1 MADQIRVLVVD
12 DIPETRDH
20 LTKLLGFESDI
31 DVVGSAASGHE
42 ALEMAVR
49 LSPDVILMDINM
61 PDMDGIAATEQ
72 LSSIAPA
79 AAVVMMSVQGEA
91 DYLRRSML
99 AGAREFLVKPFSS
112 DELTASIRQ
121 VSARERDKQS
131 RMAAVPVPVGMVAPP
146 TGRVGGSGEPGVVV
160 AVFSPKGG
168 VGRTTVAVNL
178 AVAAATELGKKVV
191 IMDGSFQFGDVGV
204 LLNLNPKSKSIADLI
219 PEIDAGS
226 LDSLDTFLINH
237 TAGIRVLLAP
247 PSPETAEMITAAGV
261 KTVLDRLRADHDLVV
276 VDCTSYFNDTT
287 LAILDAAD
295 IILTMLSL
303 EITSIKNMRLFL
315 EVAEQLGYEN
325 GKVRLVL
332 NRADSALGI
341 RVADVEHS
349 IGRKVD
355 ETIVSDGRSV
365 VYALNRGVPFFL
377 SNREAQVSQDIL
389 RLAKSVVG
397 EQPRPPTTTVA
408 RQPRRSRCSHGDE
421 CRDSRPLGARRG
433 VGDVPPEANRER
445 PTGCAGAPSSA
456 PPPPGGELPPSGAP
470 PNVPTTGRLSSQA
483 PVRESFRDVKF
494 RIQSRVIQDLDPKL
508 DLSNQV
514 EVRRQIEEIF
524 GKVIDEEGLA
534 LTRAERVRML
544 EQITDEIIGLG
555 PLEPLL
561 RDETVTEVMV
571 NGPNQVYVE
580 RTGKLEVTDVV
591 FQNDDHVM
599 RIIDRIV
606 APLGRRIDESSP
618 MVDARLPDGSRVN
631 AIIPPLSLVGPCI
644 TIRKFSAIP
653 LHRGR
658 PDPVRHR

>member
-1 MADQIRVLVVD
+1 MAARLV
-12 DIPETRDH
+12 P
-20 LTKLLGFESDI
+20 
-31 DVVGSAASGHE
+31 DVV
-42 ALEMAVR
+42 
-49 LSPDVILMDINM
+49 LMDINM

-72 LSSIAPA
+72 LASVVPG

-131 RMAAVPVPVGMVAPP
+131 RMAVTSMATVAS
-146 TGRVGGSGEPGVVV
+146 TNGTRSGEQGEPGSIV

-219 PEIDAGS
+219 PELEAGELES
-226 LDSLDTFLINH
+226 IDTFLINH

-247 PSPETAEMITAAGV
+247 PSPETAEMITAGGV
-261 KTVLDRLRADHDLVV
+261 KKVLERLRADHDLVV

-295 IILTMLSL
+295 VILTMLSL

-315 EVAEQLGYEN
+315 EVAEQLGYEA

-349 IGRKVD
+349 IGRKVN

-365 VYALNRGVPFFL
+365 VYALNRGVPFYL

-389 RLAKSVVG
+389 RLARSVVG
-397 EQPRPPTTTVA
+397 ERT
-408 RQPRRSRCSHGDE
+408 
-421 CRDSRPLGARRG
+421 
-433 VGDVPPEANRER
+433 
-445 PTGCAGAPSSA
+445 APA
-456 PPPPGGELPPSGAP
+456 A
-470 PNVPTTGRLSSQA
+470 
-483 PVRESFRDVKF
+483 
-494 RIQSRVIQDLDPKL
+494 
-508 DLSNQV
+508 
-514 EVRRQIEEIF
+514 
-524 GKVIDEEGLA
+524 
-534 LTRAERVRML
+534 
-544 EQITDEIIGLG
+544 TD
-555 PLEPLL
+555 
-561 RDETVTEVMV
+561 
-571 NGPNQVYVE
+571 
-580 RTGKLEVTDVV
+580 
-591 FQNDDHVM
+591 
-599 RIIDRIV
+599 DRK
-606 APLGRRIDESSP
+606 A
-618 MVDARLPDGSRVN
+618 AQKK
-631 AIIPPLSLVGPCI
+631 SLFAW
-644 TIRKFSAIP
+644 R
-653 LHRGR
+653 
-658 PDPVRHR
+658 